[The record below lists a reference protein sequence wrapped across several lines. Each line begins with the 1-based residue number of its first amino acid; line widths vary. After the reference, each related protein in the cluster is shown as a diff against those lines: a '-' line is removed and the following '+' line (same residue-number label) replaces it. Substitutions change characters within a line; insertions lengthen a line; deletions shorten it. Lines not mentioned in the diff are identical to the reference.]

1 MKPVLKAGLV
11 VFVVVFCIFVVGS
24 ASYPDYTEYKNDREA
39 AAQIKIESGLFV
51 NRLDDAERE
60 QNRSE
65 YVQENEVVNTP
76 YPENDE
82 EYLELYPNDDTV
94 TASEEAG
101 ENSGDGSG
109 GGTAV
114 TDIPEP
120 DTGLETDNKL
130 VVSET
135 PEPAVP
141 QTPTPTVTVGPE
153 PTKEPTREP
162 TPSPTESGS
171 DDGMHTDPPPDLG
184 GDGEAGSPS
193 VSFENLKGN
202 MTVDQTVWRFAIIA
216 EDFWGIPIEAENV
229 TVRNNSG
236 NEVVLLG
243 ETDGR
248 MEYETVFVE
257 GKNYLTIIVHDT
269 RGNSFMARY
278 AIYCCPG

>member
-1 MKPVLKAGLV
+1 MHNLADYLKEIKTVAIAGHV
-11 VFVVVFCIFVVGS
+11 NPDGDCIGS
-24 ASYPDYTEYKNDREA
+24 CMGCLLYT
-39 AAQIKIESGLFV
+39 S
-51 NRLDDAERE
+51 
-60 QNRSE
+60 
-65 YVQENEVVNTP
+65 
-76 YPENDE
+76 
-82 EYLELYPNDDTV
+82 
-94 TASEEAG
+94 
-101 ENSGDGSG
+101 
-109 GGTAV
+109 
-114 TDIPEP
+114 IPEP

-243 ETDGR
+243 EADGR

-278 AIYCCPG
+278 ARCV

>member
-1 MKPVLKAGLV
+1 M
-11 VFVVVFCIFVVGS
+11 
-24 ASYPDYTEYKNDREA
+24 
-39 AAQIKIESGLFV
+39 
-51 NRLDDAERE
+51 
-60 QNRSE
+60 
-65 YVQENEVVNTP
+65 NTP

-82 EYLELYPNDDTV
+82 EYLESYPNDDTV

-162 TPSPTESGS
+162 TPLSLIHILRAAYVIWKT
-171 DDGMHTDPPPDLG
+171 
-184 GDGEAGSPS
+184 
-193 VSFENLKGN
+193 
-202 MTVDQTVWRFAIIA
+202 
-216 EDFWGIPIEAENV
+216 
-229 TVRNNSG
+229 
-236 NEVVLLG
+236 
-243 ETDGR
+243 
-248 MEYETVFVE
+248 
-257 GKNYLTIIVHDT
+257 
-269 RGNSFMARY
+269 
-278 AIYCCPG
+278 

>member
-82 EYLELYPNDDTV
+82 EYLESYPNDDTV

-202 MTVDQTVWRFAIIA
+202 MTVDQTV
-216 EDFWGIPIEAENV
+216 
-229 TVRNNSG
+229 
-236 NEVVLLG
+236 
-243 ETDGR
+243 
-248 MEYETVFVE
+248 
-257 GKNYLTIIVHDT
+257 
-269 RGNSFMARY
+269 
-278 AIYCCPG
+278 

>member
-11 VFVVVFCIFVVGS
+11 VFAVAFCIFVIRS
-24 ASYPDYTEYKNDREA
+24 AGHPDYPDFTEHKDDREA
-39 AAQIKIESGLFV
+39 AAQLKIKSELFV
-51 NRLDDAERE
+51 NSLDSAERE
-60 QNRSE
+60 ESRTEN
-65 YVQENEVVNTP
+65 VLENEVVNTP
-76 YPENDE
+76 LPEKNE
-82 EYLELYPNDDTV
+82 EHPEPYPNDGSASV
-94 TASEEAG
+94 SEEAG
-101 ENSGDGSG
+101 ENSCDG
-109 GGTAV
+109 GGGEAAV
-114 TDIPEP
+114 TDTPEP
-120 DTGLETDNKL
+120 KP
-130 VVSET
+130 VVSEP
-135 PEPAVP
+135 PEPTVTL
-141 QTPTPTVTVGPE
+141 TPAPTVTLTPVPTVTVSPE
-153 PTKEPTREP
+153 PTQEP

-229 TVRNNSG
+229 TVKNNSG

-243 ETDGR
+243 EADGR
-248 MEYETVFVE
+248 MEYETIFVE

-278 AIYCCPG
+278 AIYCCPE